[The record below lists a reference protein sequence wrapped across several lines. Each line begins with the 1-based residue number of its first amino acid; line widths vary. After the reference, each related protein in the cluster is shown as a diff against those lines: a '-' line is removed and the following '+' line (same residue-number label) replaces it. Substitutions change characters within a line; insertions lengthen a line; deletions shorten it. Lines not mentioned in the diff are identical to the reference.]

1 MIMIFMVFVQEKLEI
16 LMKLFPPARIGM
28 DAQGGG
34 IAIEEALH
42 DPTNLDLE
50 KFLIWPAIDESKV

>member
-1 MIMIFMVFVQEKLEI
+1 MIFMVFVLEKLEI
-16 LMKLFPPARIGM
+16 LMKVFPPDCIGM

-42 DPTNLDLE
+42 DPR
-50 KFLIWPAIDESKV
+50 I